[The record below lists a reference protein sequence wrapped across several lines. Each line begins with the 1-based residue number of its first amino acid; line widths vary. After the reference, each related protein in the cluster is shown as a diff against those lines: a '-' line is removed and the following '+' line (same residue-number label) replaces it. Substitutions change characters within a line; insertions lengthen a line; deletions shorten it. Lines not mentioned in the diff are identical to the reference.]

1 VSSDEPEKE
10 GDQFGSG
17 SIQVTEIRRLYKDER
32 RPAMNDERC
41 CEKQQET
48 EGPVTYEI
56 VRIEKTKNVCPMCED
71 YARHHE
77 SKPVVVMCCE
87 GACLRG
93 EIARQA
99 ANIVTHKLAPDETVR
114 LCLGGA
120 FTKDTGQRGLVR
132 NGARVIALEGCFLEC
147 ASRMMKG
154 AVPGLA
160 PVVIIADRL
169 YEFDRS
175 LFGIDEM
182 PEVQIKAHAETV
194 ATRVMEQL

>member
-1 VSSDEPEKE
+1 MNIVKTCRE
-10 GDQFGSG
+10 GQQSPDS
-17 SIQVTEIRRLYKDER
+17 
-32 RPAMNDERC
+32 RPAY
-41 CEKQQET
+41 ET
-48 EGPVTYEI
+48 
-56 VRIEKTKNVCPMCED
+56 VRIARTQNICPMCED
-71 YARHHE
+71 YAVRQA

-99 ANIVTHKLAPDETVR
+99 ANKVCHSLAPGKTAR

-132 NGARVIALEGCFLEC
+132 NGTRVVAVEGCFLEC

-154 AVPGLA
+154 VIPDLHPEVILA
-160 PVVIIADRL
+160 DTL

-175 LFGIDEM
+175 LFGIDDM
-182 PEVQIKAHAETV
+182 PEEQIKLHAERV
-194 ATRVMEQL
+194 AAKIAEML